1 VCNARGDTS
10 TLAQIATN
18 LETLRD
24 ALGSENLPAD
34 IFPGG
39 ETDGGKG
46 DKRRETEDPN
56 NFVDNWDRIFGKKED
71 DGIDT
76 SDVEPFHIRN
86 ARQLK
91 MQDLE
96 FKEKLAEEKRRKEQ
110 ELFDRLD
117 KEVEEESKD
126 EN

>member
-1 VCNARGDTS
+1 MA
-10 TLAQIATN
+10 
-18 LETLRD
+18 
-24 ALGSENLPAD
+24 
-34 IFPGG
+34 
-39 ETDGGKG
+39 GKG
-46 DKRRETEDPN
+46 DKPREGDSDK
-56 NFVDNWDRIFGKKED
+56 FVDNWDRIFGTKD

-96 FKEKLAEEKRRKEQ
+96 FREKLAEEKRKKQQ